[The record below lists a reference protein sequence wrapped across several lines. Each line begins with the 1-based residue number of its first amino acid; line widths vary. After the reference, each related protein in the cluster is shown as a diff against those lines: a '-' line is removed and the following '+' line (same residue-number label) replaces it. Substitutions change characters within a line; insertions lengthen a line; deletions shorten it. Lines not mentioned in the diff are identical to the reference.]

1 MENKDLHHYISH
13 YGDFSPINLNV
24 DIDHSK
30 KEHEFIFASEFHVK
44 KEVIIKKEANTNN
57 KQKFYF

>member
-1 MENKDLHHYISH
+1 MENKDLYHYISN
-13 YGDFSPINLNV
+13 YGDFSPINLNI
-24 DIDHSK
+24 DIDYSK

-44 KEVIIKKEANTNN
+44 KETIKKEANTKNN